1 MSDFTGCLVREG
13 ECADPGGIALQLLDQ
28 EPNAFDQTV
37 RFAGAG
43 TGEHEQW
50 SGRRLDRVA
59 LRARGTPVGE

>member
-1 MSDFTGCLVREG
+1 MRNLAGGFVRKG
-13 ECADPGGIALQLLDQ
+13 ERADAGGIVLQILDQ
-28 EPNAFDQTV
+28 ETNPLDEAV

-59 LRARGTPVGE
+59 LRA